1 MAQKGKP
8 KAREKTCIKGTGLCG
23 FGDNSNV
30 AAIDV
35 KDGKIVRIRPLHFD
49 WRYKPEEF
57 QPWKLEARGKVFE
70 APMKT
75 MLPPHAIGYKK
86 RIHSPNRILYPL
98 KRVDWDPDGERNPQ
112 NRGKSEYVRISWDEA
127 TDIIAK
133 EMRRIIK
140 KYGSYAI
147 FGQMDG
153 HGETKVVHA
162 VHGCAYRLL
171 EMLGGF
177 TLQIRNPDSWEGWWW
192 GSKHVWGCEPVG
204 TYNPYQSNIYWDI
217 AKNTDMLLC
226 QGCDPD
232 TTPWG
237 FAGGQMPSRLCYWY
251 TELGVKQVYLCPD
264 LNYGAAVH
272 ADKWIPILPNT
283 DAALQLAIAYLWITE
298 GTYDKD
304 YIATH
309 TVGFD
314 KFAEYVLGK
323 EDGIAKSP
331 TWAYEKTGV
340 PTRIIKALAKYW
352 ATHKVTVAH
361 GFGGPYIRGAYCHEP
376 ARLEVVLLAMQGL
389 GKPGV
394 HQVHFLDILSS
405 LCARIA
411 YRRDTGEL
419 TPLGVSLYKG
429 VGQACPAGII
439 KPQVGFAYQG
449 YHNLMPMQKQII
461 PKPMVHDAILDGH
474 FDIYCSSDQMASVDD
489 QFKRY
494 VYPAPGCSEIHMI
507 WTDTPCLITCWNDSN
522 SVIKAY
528 RSPKIEFMLA
538 QHPWMENDCHFADII
553 LPINTKY
560 EEDDIG
566 DDPPS
571 CLYNLVYLEE
581 KCQEPVGE
589 SKTDYEAVCAIA
601 KKLGL
606 LEEYTRGKSVQDWI
620 KFGFDNCGVTQAGLC
635 TWEVLNEKKYY
646 VTPTDPDWQKYP
658 AGMLEF
664 YKDPDKNPLTTP
676 TGKLE
681 IYSQR
686 LAEAFPDDDERPPIP
701 KWIEGGP
708 GWSHDDRLS
717 SERAKKYPI
726 LCMSN
731 HPRWRHHANLDDI
744 NWFHEI
750 VTGKVKGPDGYLYEP
765 AWIHP
770 ATAAVRGIKNGNVVK
785 IFNEKGG
792 VLCGAYVTERVMPGV
807 VYVDHGA
814 RYDPIVPG
822 ELDRGGA
829 INTITPHL
837 GASKNCHGAM
847 VVSGF
852 LVEVEKAD
860 LDELRKKYPEAFN
873 RPYDKASGLRFERIL
888 AKK

>member
-1 MAQKGKP
+1 MSGI
-8 KAREKTCIKGTGLCG
+8 EKTSIKGSGLCS

-30 AAIDV
+30 AAVDV
-35 KDGKIVRIRPLHFD
+35 KNGKIVRIRPLHYD
-49 WRYKPEEF
+49 WKFKPEEF
-57 QPWKLEARGKVFE
+57 KQWKLEARGKVFVS
-70 APMKT
+70 PLKT
-75 MLPPHAIGYKK
+75 MLPPHALGYKK
-86 RIHSPNRILYPL
+86 RIYSPNRILYPL
-98 KRVDWDPDGERNPQ
+98 KRVDWNSDGERNPQ
-112 NRGKSEYVRISWDEA
+112 NRGKSGYVRISWDEA
-127 TDIIAK
+127 TDLIAK
-133 EMRRIIK
+133 EIRRVIK
-140 KYGSYAI
+140 KYGPYTI
-147 FGQMDG
+147 LGQMDG

-162 VHGCAYRLL
+162 AHGCSYRLL
-171 EMLGGF
+171 NLLGGF
-177 TLQIRNPDSWEGWWW
+177 TLQVRNPDSWEGWWW
-192 GSKHVWGCEPVG
+192 GAKHVWGCEPVG

-217 AKNTDMLLC
+217 AKNTDMILC

-237 FAGGQMPSRLCYWY
+237 FAGGQMPSRFCYWF
-251 TELGVKQVYLCPD
+251 TELGIKQIYICPD

-298 GTYDKD
+298 GAYDKD
-304 YIATH
+304 YVATH

-314 KFAEYVLGK
+314 KFEAYVLGK
-323 EDGIAKSP
+323 EDGVAKTP
-331 TWAYEKTGV
+331 TWAAKKTGV
-340 PTRIIKALAKYW
+340 PSRIIKALAREW
-352 ATHKVTVAH
+352 AAKRTTVAH
-361 GFGGPYIRGAYCHEP
+361 GFGGPYIRGAYSHEP
-376 ARLEVVLLAMQGL
+376 ARLEVCLLAMQGL

-394 HQVHFLDILSS
+394 HQLHFLDILSS

-411 YRRDTGEL
+411 YLKDAGQL
-419 TPLGVSLYKG
+419 TPTGVALYKG
-429 VGQACPAGII
+429 VGQPTPAGII

-449 YHNLMPMQKQII
+449 YHNLMPQPKQII
-461 PKPMVHDAILDGH
+461 PKPLVHDAILDGH
-474 FDIYCSSDQMASVDD
+474 FDIYCSSDQMISVDD

-494 VYPAPGCSEIHMI
+494 VYPVPGCSEVHMI

-571 CLYNLVYLEE
+571 NLYNLIYLEE
-581 KCQEPVGE
+581 KCMEPIGE
-589 SKTDYEAVCAIA
+589 SRSDYEAVCAIA
-601 KKLGL
+601 EKLGL
-606 LEEYTRGKSVQDWI
+606 LEEYTQGKSVQDWI
-620 KFGFDNCGVTQAGLC
+620 KFGFDNSGVTQAGLC
-635 TWEVLNEKKYY
+635 TWEQLEEKKYY
-646 VTPTDPDWQKYP
+646 VVPTDPDWQRYP
-658 AGMLEF
+658 SGMLEF
-664 YKDPDKNPLTTP
+664 YKDPEKHPLTTP

-686 LAEAFPDDDERPPIP
+686 LAENFPDDDERPPIP

-708 GWSHDDRLS
+708 DWSHDDRLS
-717 SERAKKYPI
+717 SERAKKYPLLI
-726 LCMSN
+726 VSN
-731 HPRWRHHANLDDI
+731 HPRWRHHANLDDV

-750 VTGKVKGPDGYLYEP
+750 ETCKVRGPDGYLYEP
-765 AWIHP
+765 IWIHP
-770 ATAAVRGIKNGNVVK
+770 SDAAKRGIENGDVVE
-785 IFNEKGG
+785 IFNERGG
-792 VLCGAYVTERVMPGV
+792 VLVGTYLTERIMPGV

-837 GASKNCHGAM
+837 GASKNCRGAM
-847 VVSGF
+847 VESGF
-852 LVEVEKAD
+852 LVEVEKVD
-860 LDELRKKYPEAFN
+860 LDELRRKYPEAFS
-873 RPYDKASGLRFERIL
+873 RPYDYASGLKFERVL
-888 AKK
+888 VDGGEQ